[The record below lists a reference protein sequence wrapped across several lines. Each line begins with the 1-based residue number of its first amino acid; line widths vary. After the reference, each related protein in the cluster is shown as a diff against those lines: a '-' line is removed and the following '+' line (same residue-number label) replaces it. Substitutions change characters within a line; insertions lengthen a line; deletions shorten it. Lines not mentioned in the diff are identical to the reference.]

1 MHIIF
6 MYVYKSFTTLD
17 KGLRKNI
24 RKKDEK
30 LENKL
35 NEMGTLNMKQKK

>member
-1 MHIIF
+1 MFSKIHIMHIIF

-24 RKKDEK
+24 EK
-30 LENKL
+30 REMEELENKL
-35 NEMGTLNMKQKK
+35 S